1 MDFLHYITDE
11 DEVYN
16 YVPNSERGFLNNT
29 WRYILGDSRLSWQN
43 GDLNTYALINLKCDN
58 QFILSNNYQEIPEI
72 DHITKETTND
82 KKRREI
88 TGFRMVQ
95 IYELHDLINDL

>member
-29 WRYILGDSRLSWQN
+29 WRYILGDTRLSWQI

-58 QFILSNNYQEIPEI
+58 KFILSHNYKEIPEI
-72 DHITKETTND
+72 DYITKEATND
-82 KKRREI
+82 KKLREK

-95 IYELHDLINDL
+95 IFELNDLINDL